1 MGGLD
6 LDLGE
11 VFFLQD
17 NITSALVFEPFHDLV
32 RGDFLRVGFRD
43 LLILDRAQV
52 AGAKLPETEL
62 LFAGRRI
69 NGDGNV
75 NETEAD
81 TALPDRT
88 HSRRSYSQGGHN
100 VNWDNSLKARRDE
113 LLFVQGLAAASP
125 SGPSDISFPAF
136 FMLALPAP
144 VY

>member
-1 MGGLD
+1 MGRLD

-43 LLILDRAQV
+43 FLILNRAQV
-52 AGAKLPETEL
+52 GGAKLPETEL
-62 LFAGRRI
+62 FFAGRRI
-69 NGDGNV
+69 DGYRNV

-81 TALPDRT
+81 TALPNST

-100 VNWDNSLKARRDE
+100 VNRDNSFGGWEGSA
-113 LLFVQGLAAASP
+113 LAA
-125 SGPSDISFPAF
+125 
-136 FMLALPAP
+136 L
-144 VY
+144 